1 MRNVP
6 LGSNFETAVWL
17 VERLQDRVGAYA
29 RGNRSRGDQ
38 IGRIVVLIG
47 EELHAAGGLQR
58 MEDVFDIAVDLDRS
72 AVRLD
77 ALWDGIG
84 GWYA

>member
-1 MRNVP
+1 
-6 LGSNFETAVWL
+6 
-17 VERLQDRVGAYA
+17 
-29 RGNRSRGDQ
+29 
-38 IGRIVVLIG
+38 
-47 EELHAAGGLQR
+47 